1 MSEQTAGGG
10 ATERPAEPDSG
21 APGTKV
27 GGGYAAY
34 VTIVLVIVYVFN
46 FIDRQIVTILAE
58 EIKADLGISDA
69 QIGFLYGT
77 AFAVFY
83 AIFGIP
89 LGKLADTWTRK
100 NLISIGVSFWS
111 LMTALSGTARSF
123 TSLAAYRI
131 GVGIGEASASPAA
144 FSMLSDYFP
153 PRLRATVLSIYSSG
167 IFIGAGIGIFIGG
180 WVVDGWNNA
189 YPDPALAPFGLKGWQ
204 AAYFAVGI
212 PGILMALWV
221 FTLREPR
228 RGMSEGLVSRE
239 HPHPFRATWQELM
252 AVLPPFTVLTLAR
265 AGGSRVVRNN
275 LIAAAVIAAASWGLV
290 LLTEDLA
297 QWLALGIGTYAAF
310 SWVQALG
317 LRDPAVFAMMFQS
330 RAFIYT
336 IIGFPTISI
345 VTYAFAAWTPPLF
358 LRLHGVSAA
367 EAGLVLGLSAAVAG
381 WIGITLGGIVSDKL
395 KPRTGNARIYVALTS
410 IVTTVP
416 VALGLLMTDNLIVA
430 YVLNFALN
438 VTTSSWV
445 GAAPTTVNDL
455 VLPRMR
461 ATASAFY
468 ILMATVG
475 LAVGPYAVGQ
485 VSDVLTATGMES
497 GDALRTSLMMSV
509 SLLVI
514 PTFFLLLLRRRLIPE
529 EANRLERARAAGEPV
544 EQA

>member
-1 MSEQTAGGG
+1 MSEETPGGA
-10 ATERPAEPDSG
+10 ATERPPDS
-21 APGTKV
+21 ADAAGTQV
-27 GGGYAAY
+27 GGRYAAY
-34 VTIVLVIVYVFN
+34 VTAVLVIVYVFN

-100 NLISIGVSFWS
+100 NLISIGLGFWS

-123 TSLAAYRI
+123 GALATYRI

-167 IFIGAGIGIFIGG
+167 IYIGAGIGIFIGG
-180 WVVDGWNNA
+180 WVVDGWDGA
-189 YPDPALAPFGLKGWQ
+189 YPDPTTAPLGLKGWQ
-204 AAYFAVGI
+204 AAYLTVGI

-221 FTLREPR
+221 YSLREPR
-228 RGMSEGLVSRE
+228 RGQSEGLVTQA

-252 AVLPPFTVLTLAR
+252 AVLPPFTLLTLVR
-265 AGGSRVVRNN
+265 AGGGRRVTRRNLTAAG
-275 LIAAAVIAAASWGLV
+275 LIALASWGLV
-290 LLTEDLA
+290 VLTDDLA
-297 QWLALGIGTYAAF
+297 QWLALGVGTYAAF
-310 SWVQALG
+310 SWVQALS
-317 LRDPAVFAMMFQS
+317 LRDPAVFAMMFKS
-330 RAFIYT
+330 RAFVYT
-336 IIGFPTISI
+336 TIGFPTISI

-358 LRLHGVSAA
+358 LRVHGISTV

-381 WIGITLGGIVSDKL
+381 WLGITFGGIVSDWL
-395 KPRTGNARIYVALTS
+395 KPRTGNARVYVALAS
-410 IVTTVP
+410 IVATTP
-416 VALGLLMTDNLIVA
+416 LTIGLLLTDHLVTA
-430 YVLNFALN
+430 YVLNFVLN
-438 VTTSSWV
+438 ITSSAWV
-445 GAAPTTVNDL
+445 GAAATTVNDL

-468 ILMATVG
+468 ILMGTVG
-475 LAVGPYAVGQ
+475 LAVGPYTVGE
-485 VSDVLTATGMES
+485 VSDVLTASGMAS
-497 GDALRTSLMMSV
+497 GEALRTSLLMSIAV
-509 SLLVI
+509 LVL
-514 PTFFLLLLRRRLIPE
+514 PTTFLLLLLRRLIPE

-544 EQA
+544 EEG